1 MRALLITLSA
11 SALLACGSVESDEK
25 SHIKEKHGNGL
36 TKTEWRYSGNDS
48 LNRTQVEY
56 HTNGKVFI
64 SGKMRQGVR
73 HGEWK
78 SFHPNGAVW
87 SIQHYDKGRREGETR
102 NWFETG
108 QLRYVGQYKSDERA
122 GSWVF
127 FTAEGDT
134 ALTREF

>member
-78 SFHPNGAVW
+78 AFTRTVRSGAY
-87 SIQHYDKGRREGETR
+87 SIMIKGAAKAKPVTGLKPVSCGMSGNTR
-102 NWFETG
+102 ATSAQAHGCFSP
-108 QLRYVGQYKSDERA
+108 QRA
-122 GSWVF
+122 
-127 FTAEGDT
+127 TQP
-134 ALTREF
+134 